1 MRLKDGLTLM
11 DIAGYCDP
19 KFQAVADAFTRC
31 FTEHGDVG
39 ASVAVTVEGEMV
51 VDLWGGF
58 MDEEATKPWEEQ
70 TLGIVFSATKG
81 IVTTAVHMLVEQGQ
95 IDPDSPIAR
104 YWPEYA
110 QNGKQNVTL
119 RQVMSHTAGL
129 PFIDAELYMGAPYD
143 WQTMIEACA
152 AQKPEWE
159 PGSTHAYHSATF
171 GWIVG
176 EVIHRVSGQMPGEF
190 IASEIAEPLGAE
202 FYLGLPESQDSNVSD
217 WIHSQPEASS
227 EPPPEPPTETPSYGQ
242 RLGFVRANLPPNPL
256 SSRAWRA
263 AQMPASNGHSNG
275 RGFAKIYQ
283 PLALDGAH
291 NGVRIMERST
301 IEAAIVQQV
310 DSYDT
315 LLKADAKRAV
325 GYKLIWPDLG
335 EKLGERTFGH
345 PGLGG
350 SLGCADPDKRMSL
363 GYVMNKPWSGPRGS
377 DPRSTSILEAVYEC
391 ID

>member
-1 MRLKDGLTLM
+1 MI
-11 DIAGYCDP
+11 DIKGYCDP

-31 FTEHGDVG
+31 FTEHGENG

-58 MDEEATKPWEEQ
+58 MDEEATRPWEEQ
-70 TLGIVFSATKG
+70 TLGIIFSATKG
-81 IVTTAVHMLVEQGQ
+81 IVTTAVHMLVERGQ
-95 IDPDSPIAR
+95 IDLDSPIAR

-159 PGSTHAYHSATF
+159 PGSTLAYHAITF

-190 IASEIAEPLGAE
+190 IAREIAEPLGAE
-202 FYLGLPESQDSNVSD
+202 FYLGLPESQDSNVAD
-217 WIHSQPEASS
+217 WIDPQPESSS
-227 EPPPEPPTETPSYGQ
+227 ESPPGPSPASGGL
-242 RLGFVRANLPPNPL
+242 RLGFLRANTPRNAL
-256 SSRAWRA
+256 STRAWKA
-263 AQMPASNGHSNG
+263 AQIPAANGYSNG
-275 RGFAKIYQ
+275 RGLAKIYQ
-283 PLALDGAH
+283 PLALGGEH
-291 NGVRIMERST
+291 NGVRIMDRST
-301 IEAAIVQQV
+301 IEAAIVQQA
-310 DSYDT
+310 DDYDVV
-315 LLKADAKRAV
+315 LLANAKRAV

-335 EKLGERTFGH
+335 ETIGERTFGH

-377 DPRSTSILEAVYEC
+377 DPRNPSLLEAVYKC